1 VIDVAVRQI
10 KSEKRCKICASPD
23 RIEIDRLLE
32 LRSVGEKIDGVRVT
46 GDYVLARMG
55 ELGLRNPTLD
65 NLKAHWKNHC
75 EVVSDELVGQLEGAV
90 TAALEALDQGATV
103 DPDAA
108 LDRIVA
114 AGMAEIEQKIRN
126 GQKVGI
132 SVDHILKAIDSKTRR
147 GHTEAQSELLRSLGG
162 GIESVFKKALGG
174 GEQKQLPE
182 VVEDAEFEE
191 VA

>member
-1 VIDVAVRQI
+1 VAVRQI
-10 KSEKRCKICASPD
+10 KSEKRCKICASTD
-23 RIEIDRLLE
+23 RTEIDRLLE
-32 LRSVGEKIDGVRVT
+32 LRSIGEKIDGARVT

-75 EVVSDELVGQLEGAV
+75 EVVSDEFASQLEGAAN
-90 TAALEALDQGATV
+90 AALEAIDKGATV
-103 DPDAA
+103 DADAS
-108 LDRIVA
+108 LDRILA
-114 AGMAEIEQKIRN
+114 IGMAEVEEKARN

-132 SVDHILKAIDSKTRR
+132 SIDHILKAIDSKTRR

-182 VVEDAEFEE
+182 TVEDAEFEE